1 RDRFLSFADGEGE
14 EARLP
19 RESLRSLLECT
30 DSFCLTKHWLAES
43 TLDKIWKQY
52 AAEDG
57 IGIKEFGRLAHDGL
71 LLEGKLEEYE
81 KAFSGVDEGDGLIS
95 RETLGKLFA
104 GLGKHFSA
112 EELDQI
118 VDEADVG
125 HDGIDFADFLGL
137 ARTHLELA
145 EVVRYLETTPKRVQ
159 ASDEA
164 ADGMLGHITTVHS
177 EAELD
182 AIVASGKDVVVK
194 LAFTWCRPCKAFLP
208 RYEKYAKVYKDTTFL
223 KIVGNENESCKHY
236 AKEVLRARI
245 SPMFAVYSEGK
256 LLTTWNG
263 LALGYCGQSWL
274 CVLLCP
280 ASCPGQVGPM
290 ASCVTS
296 SCNVCL
302 PAPVSLRSRSFGPN
316 FEDMGYLPLV
326 TSNEH
331 LWLSRSHS
339 HLRKSFTINP
349 SATCMWAKLLT
360 PTARTKWCFGMFCAS
375 AVKSTFC
382 HMAECRRSVQ

>member
-1 RDRFLSFADGEGE
+1 MAGSSSSQPPGCRVRRRRCAVLAAAALAPVLIVIFTTKVADAFVAPGAPRALCRQATVPGRTALNGWSLFHWGDEEVDEKGRARFLSFADGEGE

-30 DSFCLTKHWLAES
+30 ESFCLTKHWLAES

-57 IGIKEFGRLAHDGL
+57 IGIKEYGRLAHDGL
-71 LLEGKLEEYE
+71 LLKGKVEEYE
-81 KAFSGVDEGDGLIS
+81 KAFSGVDEGDGVIS

-164 ADGMLGHITTVHS
+164 VDGMLGHITTVHS

-182 AIVASGKDVVVK
+182 SIVASGKDVVVK

-263 LALGYCGQSWL
+263 ANNQRFMDKMEEFL
-274 CVLLCP
+274 
-280 ASCPGQVGPM
+280 
-290 ASCVTS
+290 
-296 SCNVCL
+296 
-302 PAPVSLRSRSFGPN
+302 
-316 FEDMGYLPLV
+316 
-326 TSNEH
+326 
-331 LWLSRSHS
+331 
-339 HLRKSFTINP
+339 P
-349 SATCMWAKLLT
+349 SARQLIKEREAAIAAD
-360 PTARTKWCFGMFCAS
+360 PTLAP
-375 AVKSTFC
+375 AVPT
-382 HMAECRRSVQ
+382 R

>member
-1 RDRFLSFADGEGE
+1 MAGSSSSQPPGCRVRRRRCAVLAAAALAPVLVADAFVAPGAPRALRRQAPLPGRTALHGWSLFHWGADEEVDEKGRDRFLSFADGEGE
-14 EARLP
+14 ETRLP

-245 SPMFAVYSEGK
+245 SPMFAVYSEGQ

-263 LALGYCGQSWL
+263 ANNQRFMDKMEEFL
-274 CVLLCP
+274 
-280 ASCPGQVGPM
+280 
-290 ASCVTS
+290 
-296 SCNVCL
+296 
-302 PAPVSLRSRSFGPN
+302 
-316 FEDMGYLPLV
+316 
-326 TSNEH
+326 
-331 LWLSRSHS
+331 
-339 HLRKSFTINP
+339 P
-349 SATCMWAKLLT
+349 SARQLIQEREAAIAAD
-360 PTARTKWCFGMFCAS
+360 PTLAP
-375 AVKSTFC
+375 AVPT
-382 HMAECRRSVQ
+382 R